1 MKKVYLILFAALIL
15 LQFSCKQRVYLT
27 VAEPPIVHLGQ
38 EYARG
43 GLINRSFASGATKI
57 SETIDNVMSL
67 EGDIDNKGSNA
78 AIQGAFDHLTTNNR
92 FQFLAIMDSLTVE
105 NGGVGMFP
113 APLTWQEV
121 DQQCKLGNVQFLMV
135 LEVFDTDTKINY
147 STSMTTKQT
156 PLGPIQVPV
165 HNASMTT
172 IIKTGWRIYDP
183 NRKLI
188 IDEIYL
194 TDRLVS
200 NGSGVNPVV
209 AAAALLNR
217 EQAVKQVSTL
227 IGQSYARRI
236 EPQYYRVWRNYYNK
250 GSQNLTIAKRRSEV
264 GDWDGAAEM
273 WQKDLDSPKR
283 KVAGR
288 ATYNMAIYKEING
301 DIDGA
306 LELAQKAYS
315 DYRIKEGQIYANI
328 LLDRIARREREKVLS
343 GQ

>member
-1 MKKVYLILFAALIL
+1 MKYVYLFIITLFTL
-15 LQFSCKQRVYLT
+15 LASCKQRVYLT
-27 VAEPPIVHLGQ
+27 VNEPPIVHLGS
-38 EYARG
+38 EYTRAG
-43 GLINRSFASGATKI
+43 FINRSFSGGKSKTL
-57 SETIDNVMSL
+57 ETIDNAFSL
-67 EGDIDNKGSNA
+67 EGNLDLKGSNA
-78 AIQGAFDHLTTNNR
+78 AIRGAYDRLTTNQR
-92 FQFLAIMDSLTVE
+92 FEYLALMDSLTVE
-105 NGGVGMFP
+105 NGGIGVFP
-113 APLTWQEV
+113 AALTWNEV
-121 DQQCKLGNVQFLMV
+121 DEQCKLGNVQFLMV
-135 LEVFDTDTKINY
+135 LEVYDTDTKISY
-147 STSMTTKQT
+147 STGMTTKQT
-156 PLGPIQVPV
+156 PLGSVQVPV
-165 HNASMTT
+165 HNATMTT

-200 NGSGVNPVV
+200 NGSGINPV
-209 AAAALLNR
+209 AAAATLLNR
-217 EQAVKQVSTL
+217 EQAVKQISTR
-227 IGQSYARRI
+227 IGESYAHRI
-236 EPQYYRVWRNYYNK
+236 EPQLFRVWRNYYNK
-250 GSQNLTIAKRRSEV
+250 GSQNLRIAKRRSEV

-288 ATYNMAIYKEING
+288 ATYNMAIYKEIVG

-328 LLDRIARREREKVLS
+328 LRDRIARREREKVLS